1 MPNWGYMG
9 VSLAWYLGLAIW
21 IGGGIVL
28 GAIVAPSL
36 FRGME
41 SRPAAGEMFG
51 QILRKYARL
60 RAASVLMIVAAA
72 ATRFVVWEGDAIA
85 GNRGLWIL
93 IRWGAIAVM
102 AAGVAWEILFL
113 EKAIGETRSGSGD
126 QARFDRLHRQAG
138 IVFRLT
144 ILAAMVALF
153 FS

>member
-9 VSLAWYLGLAIW
+9 VSLAWNLGLAIW

-36 FRGME
+36 FRGTD
-41 SRPAAGEMFG
+41 SRAAAGEMFG
-51 QILRKYARL
+51 RILRKYARL
-60 RAASVLMIVAAA
+60 RAVSVLLIVAAA
-72 ATRFVVWEGDAIA
+72 AVRFVVWEGDATA
-85 GNRGLWIL
+85 GNKGLWIL

-113 EKAIGETRSGSGD
+113 EKAIGEAKTASVDPG
-126 QARFDRLHRQAG
+126 RFSRLHLRAG

-144 ILAAMVALF
+144 ILAALVALF